1 MTDEAKAFGQKVA
14 LLRKRRGLSQ
24 REFAALISRSEAWVS
39 QVERGARR
47 IDRMSVLE
55 SLANALGVP
64 LSEIAPE
71 KPVVAAQHERP
82 APAVDLTLALS
93 SSTALAAV
101 FGERASSGMT
111 ELTEAT
117 EQAWSF
123 VHAAEYQRVS
133 DLMVQLLPE
142 LEFAARSAEGDTQ
155 RAIYAALAR
164 AYHACASVLTKLG
177 EPAGAWVSAD
187 RAIAA
192 AERSGD
198 ALLMAEGAFRLTLVF
213 QGSRQFAQVVST
225 ASTAIRALAG
235 KVETGDPAAISL
247 AGALHLQLAVAAAR
261 RNEHQVAYDELAA
274 ADDLAERLGFDRN
287 DYGTEFGPTNVRLH
301 YASVAVELGDAG
313 RAIQVGEELDA
324 SDLSPERRAR
334 LLVELA
340 RAHAQRRDVDRA
352 VACID
357 EAFSIA
363 PEQISG
369 HPVVH
374 ALVRDL
380 QHVGGG
386 NRAALTALMGRL
398 GI

>member
-123 VHAAEYQRVS
+123 VHAAEYHRVS
-133 DLMVQLLPE
+133 DL
-142 LEFAARSAEGDTQ
+142 T
-155 RAIYAALAR
+155 
-164 AYHACASVLTKLG
+164 
-177 EPAGAWVSAD
+177 
-187 RAIAA
+187 
-192 AERSGD
+192 
-198 ALLMAEGAFRLTLVF
+198 
-213 QGSRQFAQVVST
+213 
-225 ASTAIRALAG
+225 
-235 KVETGDPAAISL
+235 
-247 AGALHLQLAVAAAR
+247 
-261 RNEHQVAYDELAA
+261 
-274 ADDLAERLGFDRN
+274 
-287 DYGTEFGPTNVRLH
+287 
-301 YASVAVELGDAG
+301 
-313 RAIQVGEELDA
+313 
-324 SDLSPERRAR
+324 
-334 LLVELA
+334 
-340 RAHAQRRDVDRA
+340 
-352 VACID
+352 
-357 EAFSIA
+357 
-363 PEQISG
+363 
-369 HPVVH
+369 
-374 ALVRDL
+374 
-380 QHVGGG
+380 
-386 NRAALTALMGRL
+386 
-398 GI
+398 